1 MVDDSIPDQLQCT
14 NCLLPMQYQE
24 KKDGK
29 DSFVN
34 AGFAVFNSKIFDF
47 INRKSD
53 ILEKDIKVKVFKMGS
68 G

>member
-29 DSFVN
+29 FLWQCFKC
-34 AGFAVFNSKIFDF
+34 GKKIFVSE
-47 INRKSD
+47 ILMTVWRKVGVLLD
-53 ILEKDIKVKVFKMGS
+53 NEIIYK
-68 G
+68 